1 MPPDHVLL
9 CCPSSTGDDRLLT
22 EVTALCATRG
32 ARLSVVL
39 PVVDAAVPR
48 GCCGIQGDHWRR
60 IIDQDARSALRR
72 TARLLTSL
80 GAHPEHVALEAG
92 PSLPEVIE
100 QAATRWGCTIV
111 AVAGKRR
118 LWSVGLSRRQLKT
131 LRRVGGRELVELVS

>member
-9 CCPSSTGDDRLLT
+9 CCPGSTGDDRLLT
-22 EVTALCATRG
+22 EVAALCSARG

-39 PVVDAAVPR
+39 PMVDAAVPR

-60 IIDQDARSALRR
+60 IIDQDARDALRR
-72 TARLLTSL
+72 TARHLTSL
-80 GAHPEHVALEAG
+80 GAHPEHVALEPG
-92 PSLPEVIE
+92 PSVPEVVD

-118 LWSVGLSRRQLKT
+118 LWSAGLPRRQLRA
-131 LRRVGGRELVELVS
+131 LRRRGGRELVELVS